1 MLSSGHAVS
10 PTVMTDAGVH
20 GCGRGLG
27 AEHTAAELGY
37 QSLDRHTLEEAVA
50 AHRTA
55 VDTAVG
61 WSSLGSSWK
70 SGLGGG

>member
-1 MLSSGHAVS
+1 MI
-10 PTVMTDAGVH
+10 DAGVH

-27 AEHTAAELGY
+27 AEHTAAELGHH
-37 QSLDRHTLEEAVA
+37 SLDRHTLEEAVA
-50 AHRTA
+50 ARRTA

-70 SGLGGG
+70 SGLGSG